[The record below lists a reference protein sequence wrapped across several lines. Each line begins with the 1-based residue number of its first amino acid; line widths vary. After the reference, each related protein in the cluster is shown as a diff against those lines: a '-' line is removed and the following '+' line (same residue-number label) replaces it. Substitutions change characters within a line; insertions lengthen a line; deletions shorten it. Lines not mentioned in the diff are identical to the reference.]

1 VAVRTVHQLQS
12 VLLKQHLF
20 HPTRTVVLPASRVL
34 SSDTF
39 AYGAAIL
46 AMVGV
51 GVYPNFDAAF
61 KILPQDTDPVQTQAN
76 PMYEAAFKRYKVL
89 YEALKAVR

>member
-1 VAVRTVHQLQS
+1 MARRQWGAPKAQEG
-12 VLLKQHLF
+12 
-20 HPTRTVVLPASRVL
+20 A
-34 SSDTF
+34 

-61 KILPQDTDPVQTQAN
+61 KILPQDSDPAQTQAN
-76 PMYEAAFKRYKVL
+76 PVYEAVFKRYKIL